1 MTADQPPQED
11 CRMPENPPRLTLDEF
26 MAGEQVE
33 LEALEMDV
41 CGVCS
46 AYVEDRDKHAAVMHD
61 GRLQ

>member
-1 MTADQPPQED
+1 
-11 CRMPENPPRLTLDEF
+11 MPENPPRLTLDEF